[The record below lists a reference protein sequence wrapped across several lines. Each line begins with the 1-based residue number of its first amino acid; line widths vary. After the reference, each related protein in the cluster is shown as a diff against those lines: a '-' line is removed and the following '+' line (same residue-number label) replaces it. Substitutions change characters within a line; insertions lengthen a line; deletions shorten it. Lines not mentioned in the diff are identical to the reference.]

1 MASHK
6 KDVSRFMFPSYR
18 TSVAT
23 QVVTT
28 FAEGPRLHVSVA
40 DQAAEE
46 GNLGREEKKTASYL
60 NYDRLHKFGFSNLEI
75 LVVLYWLKLI
85 RIVIR

>member
-1 MASHK
+1 MASHE
-6 KDVSRFMFPSYR
+6 KDVSHFVFPLYQ
-18 TSVAT
+18 TSVAA

>member
-6 KDVSRFMFPSYR
+6 KDVSHFVFPSYQ

-28 FAEGPRLHVSVA
+28 FAEGPRLHVLVA

-60 NYDRLHKFGFSNLEI
+60 NYDRLNKFGFTNLEI
-75 LVVLYWLKLI
+75 SVVLYWLKLI

>member
-1 MASHK
+1 
-6 KDVSRFMFPSYR
+6 MFPSYQ

-28 FAEGPRLHVSVA
+28 FAEGPQLHVSVA

-46 GNLGREEKKTASYL
+46 GNLGREENKTASYL
-60 NYDRLHKFGFSNLEI
+60 NYDRLNKFGFSNLEI

>member
-1 MASHK
+1 MDASH
-6 KDVSRFMFPSYR
+6 FMLPAIQ
-18 TSVAT
+18 TSEAAY
-23 QVVTT
+23 VVMP
-28 FAEGPRLHVSVA
+28 FAEGPQLHVLVA

-60 NYDRLHKFGFSNLEI
+60 NYDRLNKFGFSNLEI

>member
-6 KDVSRFMFPSYR
+6 KDVSRFMFPSYQ
-18 TSVAT
+18 TSVAS